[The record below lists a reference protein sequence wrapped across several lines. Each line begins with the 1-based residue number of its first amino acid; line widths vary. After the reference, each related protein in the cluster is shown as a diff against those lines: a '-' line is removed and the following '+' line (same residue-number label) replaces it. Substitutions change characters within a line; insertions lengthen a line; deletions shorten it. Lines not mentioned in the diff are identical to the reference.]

1 MAIFLVLLLL
11 GAVTAELKLSTAAE
25 GGTIHESLAAG
36 AEYTS
41 RFVLATNTEPYT
53 LPIKIMVEPAVAWM
67 EVSAKMKNLKPSG
80 TDAFSITLKPTGVA
94 VGAYLTQ
101 VRIYPLITAAQGAI
115 DLKSVYKIDVIM
127 DIVAAA
133 ANAAGEGS
141 FFFGEGFVRGSTFGV
156 TTVVLGSVAVL
167 VTLWLRAVRAKQ
179 RGGGSESEGVCCA
192 LSLPR
197 LQEQLGMAR
206 RLRRAVA
213 GAAAAA
219 AADHNSRSSSAG
231 DGGDVEMASVP
242 PLRDEAE
249 RQSMLPHR
257 STSSEEE
264 VRQQHQHQQQHQ
276 QQREAGS
283 AAARRLRAGS
293 RVRAPPLVL
302 ATEATMD
309 PDDFESRWQ
318 SLAPRRMWG
327 TAISRATEEELEPL
341 MEEAGI
347 FCLAS
352 GALDGVEKFFF
363 YAESASDPIGEKF
376 FAEVSIPS
384 ESERSIADR
393 TLSVVFKATTERA
406 AAIAQFV
413 TLFRGALARGGA
425 GREREEKD

>member
-36 AEYTS
+36 SEYTS

-179 RGGGSESEGVCCA
+179 RGGGSESEGVQA
-192 LSLPR
+192 SPHSPHNFFH
-197 LQEQLGMAR
+197 QAR
-206 RLRRAVA
+206 
-213 GAAAAA
+213 
-219 AADHNSRSSSAG
+219 
-231 DGGDVEMASVP
+231 GG
-242 PLRDEAE
+242 R
-249 RQSMLPHR
+249 
-257 STSSEEE
+257 
-264 VRQQHQHQQQHQ
+264 
-276 QQREAGS
+276 
-283 AAARRLRAGS
+283 
-293 RVRAPPLVL
+293 
-302 ATEATMD
+302 
-309 PDDFESRWQ
+309 
-318 SLAPRRMWG
+318 
-327 TAISRATEEELEPL
+327 
-341 MEEAGI
+341 
-347 FCLAS
+347 C
-352 GALDGVEKFFF
+352 
-363 YAESASDPIGEKF
+363 
-376 FAEVSIPS
+376 
-384 ESERSIADR
+384 
-393 TLSVVFKATTERA
+393 ERA
-406 AAIAQFV
+406 AAA
-413 TLFRGALARGGA
+413 TRGRRLSSSYSTPRRRPPPAPHQQRTDGFAIVRELGTARRWARHSSQLARRDARRVKRIAPMRGERKSLGVWRPTA
-425 GREREEKD
+425 PAPRRRRLQNPLPPSLRYQQRKRHLRRSYRSQRARREARQVVRVTPMSGEGESMGSLPPLAPALRRLRC